1 MYAAATTTTGQV
13 GFKPSQAV
21 SKPSPSPSRAASL
34 FVELVQR
41 KPKAAKVG
49 VMPGVLL
56 LELELELTPR
66 MQFGII
72 ERQVR
77 KVAREKNKTRKSQL
91 KTGYSFVALSFVL
104 TFCHGLLPV
113 LLRDSGLEF

>member
-1 MYAAATTTTGQV
+1 MYAAAATTTGQV
-13 GFKPSQAV
+13 CFKPSQAV
-21 SKPSPSPSRAASL
+21 SEPSPSPSRAASL

-77 KVAREKNKTRKSQL
+77 KVAREKKKNKKKPTENRL
-91 KTGYSFVALSFVL
+91 PNVALSFVL